1 MEKEEEYSEEEEKE
15 EKEEKDNDKIEEKN
29 KSEINDNNNKIDE
42 KIKLYNIKLKNNN
55 DIGGESND
63 ENIIIK
69 ENSDKIINESDIKKE
84 NEDKNSNIEFNN
96 ELITQEIKKLEKQ
109 TEKNDLIIN
118 KLLSNKKSKSKNEEI
133 NKSYNQII
141 LENEKQIKK
150 DLFKNLIKDKKKLKK
165 IKSPSEQT
173 ILKDIEIKNL
183 KRQIKELQSKY
194 NKIKIENEKYEKKNK
209 QLEEIIIRLKEKNLK
224 KKEKI
229 ENNRQGYK
237 ISLKK
242 NYDIFKIKENSLK
255 NSSDINLN
263 SLNKSQSARIIHDDD
278 NFYHLLTNR
287 EKKCLKNLFGSYE
300 EYYLFCN
307 KLNIIDSRN
316 KKVENQLKMEIAKL
330 VKYIR
335 SQERDIIKLN
345 DDIFLR
351 NEIIN
356 ILESQLTTLKRQ
368 SNIIT
373 NKHKKIIKF
382 EEELKDENFNIKSM
396 PNKIKLKKLNVL
408 VNHYNEE
415 LNKIHIEKSK
425 LKEIDKINKKIGN
438 IYFIDEKFFEN
449 FSKNNDNNINNSVS
463 FSSSC

>member
-1 MEKEEEYSEEEEKE
+1 MEEEYSEEK

-42 KIKLYNIKLKNNN
+42 KIKLYNIKIKNKNNN
-55 DIGGESND
+55 DIDNKLND

-69 ENSDKIINESDIKKE
+69 ENSDKIINESDKKKE

-118 KLLSNKKSKSKNEEI
+118 KLLSNKKSKNEES

-141 LENEKQIKK
+141 IENEKQIKK
-150 DLFKNLIKDKKKLKK
+150 DLFKNLIKDKNKLKK

-173 ILKDIEIKNL
+173 ISKDIEIKNL
-183 KRQIKELQSKY
+183 KIQIKELQIKY
-194 NKIKIENEKYEKKNK
+194 NKIKNENEEYEKKNK

-278 NFYHLLTNR
+278 NFYHLLTHK
-287 EKKCLKNLFGSYE
+287 EKKCLKNLFDSYE

-316 KKVENQLKMEIAKL
+316 KKVENQLKAEIAKL

-373 NKHKKIIKF
+373 NKHKKILKF

>member
-1 MEKEEEYSEEEEKE
+1 MEEEYNEEK

-29 KSEINDNNNKIDE
+29 KSEINDNNKIDE
-42 KIKLYNIKLKNNN
+42 KIKLYNIKIKNKNNN
-55 DIGGESND
+55 DIDNKLND

-69 ENSDKIINESDIKKE
+69 ENSDKIINESDKKKE

-150 DLFKNLIKDKKKLKK
+150 DLFKSLIKDKNKIKK

-242 NYDIFKIKENSLK
+242 NYDIFKKKENNSLK

-316 KKVENQLKMEIAKL
+316 KKVENQLKTEIAKL

-356 ILESQLTTLKRQ
+356 ILESQLNTLRRQ
-368 SNIIT
+368 SSIIT
-373 NKHKKIIKF
+373 NKHKKILKF

-408 VNHYNEE
+408 VNHFNEE

-449 FSKNNDNNINNSVS
+449 FSKQ
-463 FSSSC
+463 

>member
-1 MEKEEEYSEEEEKE
+1 MEKEEEYSEEE

-42 KIKLYNIKLKNNN
+42 KIKLYNIKIKNKNNN
-55 DIGGESND
+55 DIDNKSND

-69 ENSDKIINESDIKKE
+69 ENTDKIINESDIKKE

-96 ELITQEIKKLEKQ
+96 ELITKEIKKLEKQ
-109 TEKNDLIIN
+109 TDKNDLIIN
-118 KLLSNKKSKSKNEEI
+118 KLLSNKKSKNDER
-133 NKSYNQII
+133 NKSFNQII
-141 LENEKQIKK
+141 LDNEKQIKK
-150 DLFKNLIKDKKKLKK
+150 DLFKNLIKDKNKIKKK
-165 IKSPSEQT
+165 KSPSEQT

-278 NFYHLLTNR
+278 NFYHLLTNK

-316 KKVENQLKMEIAKL
+316 KKVENQLKTEIAKL

-356 ILESQLTTLKRQ
+356 ILESQLNTLRRQ
-368 SNIIT
+368 SSIIT
-373 NKHKKIIKF
+373 NKHKKILKF